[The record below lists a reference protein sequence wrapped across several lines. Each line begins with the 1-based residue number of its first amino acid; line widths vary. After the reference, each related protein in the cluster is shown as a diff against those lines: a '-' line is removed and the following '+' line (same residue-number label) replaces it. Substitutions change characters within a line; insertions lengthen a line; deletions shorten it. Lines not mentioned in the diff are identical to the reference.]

1 MSQTLGHS
9 GHGYKP
15 YSSSQALS
23 VARLLPGHVPVWLKS
38 AAGVGIGVGCGHQ
51 VSLRTHENGE
61 SACEPAWESPDTKS
75 GEDG

>member
-15 YSSSQALS
+15 YSSSQPLS
-23 VARLLPGHVPVWLKS
+23 VARLLPDHDSVWLNP
-38 AAGVGIGVGCGHQ
+38 AAGVGMAVGCGHQ
-51 VSLRTHENGE
+51 VSASTFENGE